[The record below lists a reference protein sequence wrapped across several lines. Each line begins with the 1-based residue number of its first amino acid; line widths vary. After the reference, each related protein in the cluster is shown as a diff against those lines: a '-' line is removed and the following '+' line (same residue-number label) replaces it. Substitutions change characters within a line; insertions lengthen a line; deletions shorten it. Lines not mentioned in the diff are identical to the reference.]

1 MSGSATAGRQ
11 STPADEVH
19 PVVDGTGPVD
29 DRTDHGSLGS
39 DQPDRIMRRGFGLL
53 GRGIKEQKGLFTIS
67 VLGSV
72 LFGAMTVADAWVLGW
87 ATDNVIRP
95 SFEQGDVTQ
104 GALLVAAAM
113 FLAVAML
120 RALGVIARRLVGG
133 IVYYRLVAAYR
144 RKVTRQYL
152 ALPMSWHHRHPTG
165 QLLSNAN
172 ADVEATWAVFMPLPM
187 AVGVIAMLAAALV
200 AMLEAD
206 VVLTLVGLV
215 VFPALFGINV
225 FYQRWLSPKVAR
237 AQALRGDLSAV
248 AHESFDGAMVI
259 KSLGREADETER
271 FARSTNELRDAN
283 IAVGRI
289 RSVFDPLLEAL
300 PNLGILLVIVLGI
313 GRVASGAA
321 EPGDVVQV
329 AYLFTVVAFPVRA
342 IGWVLGELPRSVVG
356 WDRVD
361 SVLQAK
367 GSMVYGT
374 GSLPGSGAVDLR
386 LDDVAYRFPT
396 PTDTASG
403 EAAAAAPGQ
412 EGRRGVGDVL
422 RGIDLTVPR
431 ASVTALVGATG
442 SGKST
447 LTSLLSRL
455 VDPHRGSVRL
465 DGVDITGLS
474 HRELADAVAVV
485 PQSTFLFDDSVRENV
500 TLGGDVSDDEVW
512 QALRT
517 VQADGFVA
525 RLPAGLD
532 TQLGERGTTLSGGQ
546 RQRLALARALVRHP
560 RLLVMDDA
568 TSAVDPEVEQR
579 ILRALA
585 EETAGGEGPTVLVVA
600 YRKAT
605 IALADDVVLLDGG
618 RVADRGSHAALVE
631 RSTVYRDI
639 VDAYD
644 QAREARS

>member
-1 MSGSATAGRQ
+1 
-11 STPADEVH
+11 
-19 PVVDGTGPVD
+19 
-29 DRTDHGSLGS
+29 
-39 DQPDRIMRRGFGLL
+39 MRRGFGLL
-53 GRGIKEQKGLFTIS
+53 GRGIAEQKGLFAIS
-67 VLGSV
+67 VVGSV

-95 SFEQGDVTQ
+95 SFEQGEVLQ
-104 GALLVAAAM
+104 GALWTSIALFLGVA
-113 FLAVAML
+113 VL
-120 RALGVIARRLVGG
+120 RALGVIARRLIGG
-133 IVYYRLVAAYR
+133 IVYYRLVATYR

-206 VVLTLVGLV
+206 WVLTLVGLV

-225 FYQRWLSPKVAR
+225 FYQRWLSPKVAH

-248 AHESFDGAMVI
+248 AHESFDGALVV
-259 KSLGREADETER
+259 KSLGREADETAR
-271 FARSTNELRDAN
+271 FARSTEELRDAN
-283 IAVGRI
+283 IEVGKI
-289 RSVFDPLLEAL
+289 RSIFDPLLEAL
-300 PNLGILLVIVLGI
+300 PNLGILAVIVLGV

-356 WDRVD
+356 WDRVE
-361 SVLQAK
+361 SVLQAS
-367 GSMVYGT
+367 GSMTYGT
-374 GSLPGSGAVDLR
+374 TILPGDGAVDLHLR
-386 LDDVAYRFPT
+386 GVSYQFDDAVQ
-396 PTDTASG
+396 SG
-403 EAAAAAPGQ
+403 EGA
-412 EGRRGVGDVL
+412 DVL
-422 RGIDLTVPR
+422 DGVELHVPR
-431 ASVTALVGATG
+431 GSVTALVGATG

-447 LTSLLSRL
+447 LTTLLSRL
-455 VDPHRGSVRL
+455 VDPRSGRVEL
-465 DGVDITGLS
+465 DGHDVAGLT
-474 HRELADAVAVV
+474 HRALADAVAVV
-485 PQSTFLFDDSVRENV
+485 PQTTFLFDDSVRENV
-500 TLGGDVSDDEVW
+500 TLGADVDDADVW
-512 QALRT
+512 EALRT

-546 RQRLALARALVRHP
+546 RQRLALARALVRRP

-585 EETAGGEGPTVLVVA
+585 DRTADGGGPTVLVVA

-605 IALADDVVLLDGG
+605 IALADEVVLLDGG
-618 RVADRGSHAALVE
+618 RVAERGTHAELMAG
-631 RSTVYRDI
+631 SAVYRDL

-644 QAREARS
+644 QAREAQA